1 MESKKISKQNENA
14 KNLIEVEKI
23 ISNMNFGSITL
34 VIQDGVI
41 IQVEKMKRYDLSK
54 DDMIYISNYYLR

>member
-1 MESKKISKQNENA
+1 MGGYRVESKKISKQNENA

-41 IQVEKMKRYDLSK
+41 IQVEKNEKIRFK
-54 DDMIYISNYYLR
+54 

>member
-1 MESKKISKQNENA
+1 MGGYRVESKKISKQNEIA
-14 KNLIEVEKI
+14 RNLIEVEKI

-41 IQVEKMKRYDLSK
+41 IQVEKNEKIRFK
-54 DDMIYISNYYLR
+54 

>member
-1 MESKKISKQNENA
+1 MGSKKISKQNENA
-14 KNLIEVEKI
+14 RNLIEVEKI

-41 IQVEKMKRYDLSK
+41 IQVEKNEKIRFK
-54 DDMIYISNYYLR
+54 

>member
-1 MESKKISKQNENA
+1 MGWYRVESKKISKQNENA

-41 IQVEKMKRYDLSK
+41 IQVEKNEKIRFK
-54 DDMIYISNYYLR
+54 